1 MNSIR
6 PDSETVSEPFGSRRM
21 ARPGMTD
28 GAGRCAGA
36 SVTLNLKL
44 RTWNYS
50 FGRGSSGEAQRV
62 DEI

>member
-6 PDSETVSEPFGSRRM
+6 PDSETVSEPFGSRRI

-36 SVTLNLKL
+36 SVSELNLKL
-44 RTWNYS
+44 ELELFFWP
-50 FGRGSSGEAQRV
+50 GVERGSAAG
-62 DEI
+62 